1 MRRFFVFIVV
11 LMLSVCFN
19 NCWALTFD
27 ELENV
32 VTTEIQKAQK
42 YPNIKVQI
50 SSHSDLMSKNNI
62 VLEGVDFI
70 ANDKFIAKVSLGD
83 KQYKLHGSYYKYLS
97 APSAKHRI
105 AKGKVIDEDDI
116 IMNDFA
122 IDLFKST
129 TIIEPNQVIGMVSKR
144 NIDQNSLFK
153 TNDLKPLVVIAKGDL
168 VTLQFTRSNL
178 EIKTTGIALDSGGL
192 DDLIKIR
199 VQDTKKVVI
208 GKILSSSLVQVK
220 KND

>member
-1 MRRFFVFIVV
+1 MIRFFVFFVILVASMSLV
-11 LMLSVCFN
+11 
-19 NCWALTFD
+19 NCQALTFD

-32 VTTEIQKAQK
+32 VTTEVQKAQK

-50 SSHSDLMSKNNI
+50 SSHNDLTGNNI
-62 VLEGVDFI
+62 VLEGVDF
-70 ANDKFIAKVSLGD
+70 NEKDKFIANVLLGD

-97 APSAKHRI
+97 APAAKHRI
-105 AKGKVIDEDDI
+105 SKGKVIDEDDI

-129 TIIEPNQVIGMVSKR
+129 TIIEPNKIIGMVSKI

-153 TNDLKPLVVIAKGDL
+153 TNDLKPLIIVAKGDL
-168 VTLQFTRSNL
+168 VTLEFTRNNL
-178 EIKTTGIALDSGGL
+178 EIKTTGVALDSGGL
-192 DDLIKIR
+192 DDLIKVR
-199 VQDTKKVVI
+199 VQDTKKVII

>member
-1 MRRFFVFIVV
+1 MIRFFVFLVILVASMS
-11 LMLSVCFN
+11 LI
-19 NCWALTFD
+19 NCQALTFD

-32 VTTEIQKAQK
+32 VTTEVQKAQK

-50 SSHSDLMSKNNI
+50 SSHNDLTGNNNI
-62 VLEGVDFI
+62 VLEGVDF
-70 ANDKFIAKVSLGD
+70 NEKDKFIVNVLLGD

-97 APSAKHRI
+97 APAAKHRI
-105 AKGKVIDEDDI
+105 SKGKVIDEDDI

-129 TIIEPNQVIGMVSKR
+129 TIIEPNKIIGMVSKI

-153 TNDLKPLVVIAKGDL
+153 TNDLKPLIIVAKGDL
-168 VTLQFTRSNL
+168 VTLEFTRNNL
-178 EIKTTGIALDSGGL
+178 EIKTTGVALDSGGL
-192 DDLIKIR
+192 DDLIKVR
-199 VQDTKKVVI
+199 VQDTKKVIV